1 MNPKQ
6 PVIAVIQEGDRPEKI
21 NLGGRVSR
29 WIRNPSVQ
37 FFASLILAPVFAIA
51 GEAFGG
57 HLSAPGLAGMFLTFS
72 VVTLAALRSYRR
84 ERALLP
90 PANIFSQI
98 TGRNS
103 LLVRYLFGV
112 ATLSIILGAA
122 AIATAVALA
131 VDLLL

>member
-1 MNPKQ
+1 MNTIKLS
-6 PVIAVIQEGDRPEKI
+6 K
-21 NLGGRVSR
+21 RVLR
-29 WIRNPSVQ
+29 WIRNPSLQ
-37 FFASLILAPVFAIA
+37 FFGSLILAPIFAIA

-57 HLSAPGLAGMFLTFS
+57 HLSVPGFIGIFLTLSVVALAG
-72 VVTLAALRSYRR
+72 LRSYRH

-103 LLVRYLFGV
+103 LLVQYLFWV
-112 ATLSIILGAA
+112 ATLSIILGTT

-131 VDLLL
+131 VAILL